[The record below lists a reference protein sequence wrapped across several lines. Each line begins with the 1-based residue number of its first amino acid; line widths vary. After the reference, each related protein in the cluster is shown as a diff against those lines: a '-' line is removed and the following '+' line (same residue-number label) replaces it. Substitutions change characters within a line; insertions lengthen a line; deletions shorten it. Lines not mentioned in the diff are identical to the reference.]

1 MSEPTLILF
10 SGMAADERLFEP
22 QRALPYLLITP
33 KWIEPEAGERLPDY
47 ARRMASR
54 IDKPDRF
61 IIGGVS
67 FGGMVAAEL
76 AADLAPAGL
85 VLIAS
90 CLSARSIPTT
100 HWFVHALSKAIPAP
114 VIGAAG
120 QLPKRFLDL
129 FSGFDSV
136 QRRLLADMLADTSAD
151 SLRRM
156 AEMVRLW
163 PGAAS
168 VTCPRLWI
176 HGGDDPVIPVR
187 KVEPDVVIPGA
198 GHLVNWTHADEVN
211 EEIARF
217 VEGLS

>member
-1 MSEPTLILF
+1 M
-10 SGMAADERLFEP
+10 GADERLFEP
-22 QRALPYLLITP
+22 QRALPYPLITP
-33 KWIEPEAGERLPDY
+33 RWIEPEAGERLPDY
-47 ARRMASR
+47 ARRMAAR
-54 IDKPDRF
+54 IDKPERF
-61 IIGGVS
+61 VLGGVS

-76 AADLAPAGL
+76 AADLKPAGL

-100 HWFVHALSKAIPAP
+100 HWFVNALSKAIPRP
-114 VIGAAG
+114 IIGAAA
-120 QLPKRFLDL
+120 QLPRRFLDL
-129 FSGFDSV
+129 FSGFDTV
-136 QRRLLADMLADTSAD
+136 QRRLLADMLADVSAK

-168 VTCPRLWI
+168 PTCPRLWI
-176 HGGDDPVIPVR
+176 HGADDPVIPAG

-211 EEIARF
+211 DQITQF